1 MFPERP
7 ELRLN
12 PLRDLDLPICPF
24 KVERA
29 FRFVAAD
36 IRGLLLT
43 ALMSACR
50 LPRRLDIWRNLPN
63 VAYEYSSHRERGDS
77 SYRL

>member
-12 PLRDLDLPICPF
+12 PLRDPDLPICPF

-50 LPRRLDIWRNLPN
+50 LPRRLGI
-63 VAYEYSSHRERGDS
+63 
-77 SYRL
+77 